1 MPSLDAE
8 NLTFEYG
15 CVYNG
20 VPGPE
25 HDPEDYP
32 MAWTVKVTAYL
43 GFDEGGDG
51 TDNEVHVGAAMFYIV
66 PDVSEIDL
74 VDTLDALSQE
84 LYNVGHMLVHERP
97 DLLPSMQPDLLYLQS
112 VQVKPEFRGHGVGHT
127 ILEAILA
134 TVGRGV
140 GTVVLMP
147 APILRDNDGKWVEGT
162 PEEDTAEHLR
172 IQESLKRY
180 WMDFGFVE
188 ATPTYLAL
196 NATELYGSQR

>member
-1 MPSLDAE
+1 MPLLDSDD
-8 NLTFEYG
+8 LTFEYG

-20 VPGPE
+20 IPGPE
-25 HDPEDYP
+25 HDPEDYS
-32 MAWTVKVTAYL
+32 MAWTVKVNAYV
-43 GFDEGGDG
+43 GFHEGGDVS
-51 TDNEVHVGAAMFYIV
+51 DSEVHVGAAMFYIV

-74 VDTLDALSQE
+74 VDTLDAHSQE

-112 VQVKPEFRGHGVGHT
+112 VQVKPEFRGHGVGHS

-140 GTVVLMP
+140 GTVVLTP
-147 APILRDNDGKWVEGT
+147 APILRDEEGKWIEGT

-172 IQESLKRY
+172 VQESLKRY

-188 ATPTYLAL
+188 ATPMYLAL
-196 NATELYGSQR
+196 DATELYGSQR

>member
-1 MPSLDAE
+1 MPSLDPE

-25 HDPEDYP
+25 HDPEDYS
-32 MAWTVKVTAYL
+32 MAWTVKVNGYV
-43 GFDEGGDG
+43 GFDEGGGDSG
-51 TDNEVHVGAAMFYIV
+51 NEVHVGAAMFYIV

-74 VDTLDALSQE
+74 VDTLDAHSQE
-84 LYNVGHMLVHERP
+84 LYNVAHMLVHERP

-112 VQVKPEFRGHGVGHT
+112 VQVKPEFRGHGVGHS

-147 APILRDNDGKWVEGT
+147 APILRDEQGKWVEGT

-196 NATELYGSQR
+196 DATELYGSQR